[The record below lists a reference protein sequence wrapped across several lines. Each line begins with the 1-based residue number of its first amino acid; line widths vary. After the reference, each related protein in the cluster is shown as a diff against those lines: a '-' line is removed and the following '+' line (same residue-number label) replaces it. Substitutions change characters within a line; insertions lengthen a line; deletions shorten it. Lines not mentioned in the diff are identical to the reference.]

1 MCYFAKCLSFL
12 YVAVVG
18 LMLLSQP
25 AWADSKKDNCDR
37 QFPNLTN
44 WAIANS
50 FRAVYLAWDTIANC
64 HETREFDF
72 DDYPLESST
81 EH

>member
-1 MCYFAKCLSFL
+1 MCYFAKCLTFL